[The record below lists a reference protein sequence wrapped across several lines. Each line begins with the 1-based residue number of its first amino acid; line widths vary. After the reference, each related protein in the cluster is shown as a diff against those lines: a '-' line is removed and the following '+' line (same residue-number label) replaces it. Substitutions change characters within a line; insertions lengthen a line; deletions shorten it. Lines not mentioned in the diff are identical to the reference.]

1 MKTIINIKSDKE
13 VKERTQLKDFIRN
26 KSVYLSTVP
35 RMNPYLEKIIG
46 KAEKDYKAGK
56 NISPAFS
63 SADEMIEWLEK

>member
-35 RMNPYLEKIIG
+35 RMTPYLEKIIE

-56 NISPAFS
+56 NISGPFS
-63 SADEMIEWLEK
+63 SAKEMDECLNS